1 MKIQLTLE
9 EIWAL
14 QDVQRTTK
22 MDSSDLRSDLID
34 AGLIYEYYLGG
45 KVREWRYDLTQLG
58 KITLEKNLPVIIAD
72 HSSLLPIIRPI
83 RLKPKLKR

>member
-14 QDVQRTTK
+14 QDVQRTAQIRG
-22 MDSSDLRSDLID
+22 DLRSDLID

-45 KVREWRYDLTQLG
+45 KVREWRYDLTELG
-58 KITLEKNLPVIIAD
+58 KKVLSKHLPVIIGD
-72 HSSLLPIIRPI
+72 HSPLLPIFKKSR
-83 RLKPKLKR
+83 